1 MSKVKIMLKKK
12 KKIKKPKFLRQESWR
27 YKRLDSSWRRPKGKS
42 SKMRLSKKGW
52 PPKVS
57 IGYGFPKYLKNLHP
71 SGLKEVLVFNPKELE
86 NIDPE
91 KEAVRIGHTVGK
103 RKRLH
108 IMEKAKELG
117 IKVLNPIVTKKV
129 EGE

>member
-1 MSKVKIMLKKK
+1 MLKAK
-12 KKIKKPKFLRQESWR
+12 KKIKKPKFIRQESWR

-52 PPKVS
+52 PPIVS
-57 IGYGFPKYLKNLHP
+57 IGYGLPKSIKSLHP

-86 NIDPE
+86 KVNPE

-103 RKRLH
+103 RKRLQ
-108 IMEKAKELG
+108 IIEKAKELG
-117 IKVLNPIVTKKV
+117 IKILNPIATKKA
-129 EGE
+129 ESE